1 MGTHNGVFCEE
12 DEAPIKPTYEQLEQ
26 LYFAQCEA
34 TDEWADKC
42 EQLKQENA
50 SLIHDLN
57 QYILIAN
64 TTSTDLA
71 QAQAEK
77 AELVRQCAE
86 IVGRYDPD
94 TDDALG
100 AYVSRNAVYDA
111 ILSLLP
117 KEQSVKYEQKYKGT
131 FDDFS
136 SVPFRD
142 YRPNGD

>member
-71 QAQAEK
+71 QAQSEK
-77 AELVRQCAE
+77 AELVRRCAE
-86 IVGRYDPD
+86 ICEKLKVEAGRDFELQAWNS
-94 TDDALG
+94 ALNT
-100 AYVSRNAVYDA
+100 AINE

-117 KEQSVKYEQKYKGT
+117 KA
-131 FDDFS
+131 
-136 SVPFRD
+136 RD
-142 YRPNGD
+142 EG